1 MSTISVT
8 KCFEFEAAH
17 CLPYYEGK
25 CKHLHGHTYKLEVE
39 VGVKEE
45 GYLLNDC
52 GGMVIDFGRLKHY
65 VEELV
70 INKFDHRYLN
80 DLDQN
85 DSSVFKDFPTAENL
99 CIFIAE
105 QIIRLT
111 GLKVIRVRVW
121 ETSNSYAEW
130 RA

>member
-17 CLPYYEGK
+17 CLPHYEGK

-39 VGVKEE
+39 IGVKEK

-52 GGMVIDFGRLKHY
+52 GGMVIDFGTLKKQVERL
-65 VEELV
+65 
-70 INKFDHRYLN
+70 IIDKFDHRYLN

-99 CIFIAE
+99 CIFIAA
-105 QIIRLT
+105 
-111 GLKVIRVRVW
+111 KVSGITNFKIMRVRVW